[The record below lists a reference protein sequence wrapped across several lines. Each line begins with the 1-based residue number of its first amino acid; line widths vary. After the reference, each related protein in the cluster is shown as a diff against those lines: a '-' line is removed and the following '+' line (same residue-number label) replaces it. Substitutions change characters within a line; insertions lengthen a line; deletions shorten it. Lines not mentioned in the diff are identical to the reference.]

1 MEMIMSDKQLEILKS
16 AKDALDKLG
25 SLKSHYD
32 TEIAAIQD
40 GQEGTS
46 VSRIASAI
54 RAEMQATFELYRK
67 EMEKNA
73 VEQRRRH
80 RREAL
85 LQWLAIIAGLLG
97 SIVKEALF

>member
-1 MEMIMSDKQLEILKS
+1 MSDKQLEILKS

-73 VEQRRRH
+73 GTEEKLSCNGWPLSLVFWVQ
-80 RREAL
+80 
-85 LQWLAIIAGLLG
+85 
-97 SIVKEALF
+97 S